1 MKSVK
6 RTFTLKVDITYHPEI
21 EDQAECMCVT
31 PEADAELLAKE
42 VKYMLGMDNVEILEV
57 SETELA

>member
-6 RTFTLKVDITYHPEI
+6 RTFTLKVDITYHSDNE
-21 EDQAECMCVT
+21 EHAECMCVT